1 MSYARKPFHARRAHH
16 LRRRRSRVCEHT
28 RAKPSKCCSQCVF
41 ACVCVLE
48 LLSISNA
55 RACMRVLRCVVLSAS
70 HHSSPPLQDVLC
82 YIVRMFCTLYVVS
95 PGAACRTRGDA
106 RSRFCR
112 DVCVC
117 VCVAISPRVHCCR
130 VGRAVLCC
138 VRNRPVLA
146 CATPTPARA
155 TMCSPGDVPLCG
167 SAQHM
172 PAPHPLI
179 AGVTAQTTCDT
190 AHRELRRLRE
200 RRRCCSRFVVSF
212 HDGCGEQVCPPPR
225 HSPTEL
231 GVSWG
236 GVRVARY
243 LVTDLVCAW

>member
-1 MSYARKPFHARRAHH
+1 MPGH
-16 LRRRRSRVCEHT
+16 
-28 RAKPSKCCSQCVF
+28 
-41 ACVCVLE
+41 ACVYYDAWCCRRHITHRHRCKTCCVTSCACFAHCMWCRRE
-48 LLSISNA
+48 P
-55 RACMRVLRCVVLSAS
+55 RAAHAAMHVAGSAA
-70 HHSSPPLQDVLC
+70 
-82 YIVRMFCTLYVVS
+82 T
-95 PGAACRTRGDA
+95 
-106 RSRFCR
+106 
-112 DVCVC
+112 CVC